1 MYKAKTPSKKKAVY
15 SKLTP
20 PCCHKGVISYIN
32 ITKNLFFSDFFY
44 IFAKIRIF
52 IVELKILRYGK
63 EK

>member
-32 ITKNLFFSDFFY
+32 ITMNLFFSVFFY

-52 IVELKILRYGK
+52 IVTNRV
-63 EK
+63 